1 GVALV
6 ALPAV
11 DRSQVS
17 ARNRRPLLDLAHRA
31 GADRAVGVAEIPDQP
46 HPGRDSAGRH
56 PPRRHA
62 TGAAGGGLPRR
73 PGGAGRGR
81 GDRARPDRLRH
92 RLLLLHSA
100 SGVALPLA
108 RRRPA
113 AGTAVREPRRA
124 GPLSARNPLRPHL
137 RLALPARHRSRR
149 GVRRA
154 ADRPEGRRLK
164 TVEVR
169 GFGGPEHLAWIEAPP
184 PRPGAGELLLRLAA
198 CGLNHAD
205 LLMRQGTYLGGPRPP
220 FRPGMEAAG
229 TVEEV
234 GPGTPPGA
242 PAPGMRVAAVA
253 ALGLQATHAVLPAA
267 ACVALPEGLPWE
279 QAAALPVTHLTAYH
293 ALVTVA
299 RAEPGEVV
307 LIHGAAGGLGSAA
320 VQIARRLGLRVVA
333 TASTPEKRARARDL
347 GAERVAGYEDFE
359 RAVREVT
366 GGRGPDLVLETI
378 GGEVMRRSLRLLP
391 PLGRLVVLG

>member
-1 GVALV
+1 
-6 ALPAV
+6 
-11 DRSQVS
+11 
-17 ARNRRPLLDLAHRA
+17 
-31 GADRAVGVAEIPDQP
+31 
-46 HPGRDSAGRH
+46 
-56 PPRRHA
+56 
-62 TGAAGGGLPRR
+62 
-73 PGGAGRGR
+73 
-81 GDRARPDRLRH
+81 
-92 RLLLLHSA
+92 
-100 SGVALPLA
+100 
-108 RRRPA
+108 
-113 AGTAVREPRRA
+113 
-124 GPLSARNPLRPHL
+124 
-137 RLALPARHRSRR
+137 
-149 GVRRA
+149 
-154 ADRPEGRRLK
+154 LK

-242 PAPGMRVAAVA
+242 PAPGTRVAAVA

-366 GGRGPDLVLETI
+366 GGCGPDLVLETI

-391 PLGRLVVLG
+391 PLGRLVVLGMVSQRAPAVDSVQLLFRSQAVLGFHLRALLGRDDLIAPSLRRILDWIAAGEVTVEVGQVLPLAEIRRAHELLAGRRATGKVVLVP